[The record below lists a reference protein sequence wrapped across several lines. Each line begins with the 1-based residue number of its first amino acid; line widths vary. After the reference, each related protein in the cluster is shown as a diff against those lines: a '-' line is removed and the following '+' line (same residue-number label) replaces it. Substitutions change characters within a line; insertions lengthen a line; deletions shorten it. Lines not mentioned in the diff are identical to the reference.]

1 MPGRWWYEAITD
13 CIKTC
18 DNFDVYGHLDY
29 IVRYAPDQDNDYNWK
44 DYYDYFDTI
53 LRLLIDKG
61 KGIEIN
67 TAGLKYGLKN
77 PNPCLDIVK
86 MYRSL
91 GGEII
96 TTGSDAHK
104 ACHIAYSYEIITDM
118 LKNTGFNYYTIFKE
132 RKPEF
137 VSI

>member
-1 MPGRWWYEAITD
+1 MLLIR
-13 CIKTC
+13 
-18 DNFDVYGHLDY
+18 
-29 IVRYAPDQDNDYNWK
+29 DNDYNWK

>member
-1 MPGRWWYEAITD
+1 
-13 CIKTC
+13 
-18 DNFDVYGHLDY
+18 
-29 IVRYAPDQDNDYNWK
+29 
-44 DYYDYFDTI
+44 
-53 LRLLIDKG
+53 
-61 KGIEIN
+61 
-67 TAGLKYGLKN
+67 
-77 PNPCLDIVK
+77 

-132 RKPEF
+132 RKPESYLYKHIRVIITSF
-137 VSI
+137 SVD